1 MSSIIAQAPV
11 ALANTVVA
19 AGTGSIQLQYL
30 ANNSAGL
37 TGNFCLAL
45 PANPKVGL
53 APIKIKAQGYV
64 IKGVTSTMSIGLTWG
79 KTQATATT
87 AMFTVVA
94 SASMTG
100 ANPPVLPTNAYP
112 WQIQQEVLLDATSQT
127 ASAIGGPGP
136 AGSTLNAGT
145 IWVGAATVA
154 IVAGVPPTQLT
165 TVGFNAF
172 SLPALSTGINQS
184 PTSNANSVF
193 FGLTYLNATS
203 DTSTLGQF
211 VVTSFYAQQD

>member
-19 AGTGSIQLQYL
+19 AGTSSIQLQYL

-37 TGNFCLAL
+37 SGNFVLAL

-64 IKGVTSTMSIGLTWG
+64 IKGVSGTTTIGLTWG
-79 KTQATATT
+79 KTQAAATT
-87 AMFTVVA
+87 AMFTAAA

-100 ANPPVLPTNAYP
+100 ANPPVLPTNAFP
-112 WQIQQEVLLDATSQT
+112 WQIQQEVLLDAVSQT
-127 ASAIGGPGP
+127 ASAVGGPGP
-136 AGSTLNAGT
+136 AGSTATAGT
-145 IWVGAATVA
+145 IWAGAATVA
-154 IVAGVPPTQLT
+154 ISAGIPPTQLA

-184 PTSNANSVF
+184 PTISNNSVF
-193 FGLTYLNATS
+193 FGITYASGTS
-203 DTSTLGQF
+203 DTSALGQF
-211 VVTSFYAQQD
+211 VVTSFYAYQD

>member
-19 AGTGSIQLQYL
+19 SGTSSIQLQY
-30 ANNSAGL
+30 ASSNSASL

-45 PANPKVGL
+45 PANPKVGT

-64 IKGVTSTMSIGLTWG
+64 IKGVTGTITIGMTWG

-87 AMFTVVA
+87 ALFTAVA
-94 SASMTG
+94 SASLTG

-112 WQIQQEVLLDATSQT
+112 WQMQQEVLLDATSQT

-136 AGSTLNAGT
+136 AGSTATAGT

-154 IVAGVPPTQLT
+154 ISAGIPPTQLA
-165 TVGFNAF
+165 TVGFNAA
-172 SLPALSTGINQS
+172 SLPLPSTGINQS
-184 PTSNANSVF
+184 PTISNNSVF
-193 FGLTYLNATS
+193 FGITYSSGTS

-211 VVTSFYAQQD
+211 VVTSFYAYQD